1 MAGSGDMELYIQG
14 DTAEILLKN
23 KRTGAV
29 WTSNPAGRFDDALAQ
44 GVNLEQLSSQIL
56 MTYEVS
62 GKATE
67 VNSFAQSVS
76 LQQYSFYPLEN
87 GVGVNYLLGEKPKTF
102 IVPKALSESRY
113 QELEGKITDEDAL
126 ATFQLVLQKS
136 GAQRPAHRC

>member
-1 MAGSGDMELYIQG
+1 
-14 DTAEILLKN
+14 
-23 KRTGAV
+23 
-29 WTSNPAGRFDDALAQ
+29 
-44 GVNLEQLSSQIL
+44 

-126 ATFQLVLQKS
+126 ATFHSYYKRVALNDLPTDADKALIFRNLS
-136 GAQRPAHRC
+136 GLEGTPDLLFCDAGNAAI